1 MMSASNHRLS
11 SIIFYAS
18 QFYVIQKGI
27 FMKNFV
33 FFLAAFSTFQAFA
46 LEAGERLSQFAPIKS
61 SAGRVL
67 YKLPLPPGDWQV
79 EYTGI
84 RSAGGI
90 RALDLRDISLILVE
104 NQILKQAI
112 EITAQAESNDGRWTD
127 EPCKVGP
134 TYHTNT
140 FGTSLWKQKCLTLQ
154 PTAFL
159 QNNNAATTSLINKL
173 VSQGVGYDN
182 MGVKFTYTRYGDHQK
197 FMVYRMF
204 VFPSGYG
211 LEKPSSGSVNDS
223 PWFPARVENDP
234 IRKAFVNAV
243 KNYAESVVPALDAA
257 FEEKAFLPLE
267 KFVH

>member
-1 MMSASNHRLS
+1 
-11 SIIFYAS
+11 
-18 QFYVIQKGI
+18 
-27 FMKNFV
+27 MKYIV
-33 FFLAAFSTFQAFA
+33 FFLMAFSAFQAFA
-46 LEAGERLSQFAPIKS
+46 LEVGERLSQFAPIKS
-61 SAGRVL
+61 SSGRVL
-67 YKLPLPPGDWQV
+67 YNLPLPPGEWQV
-79 EYTGI
+79 QYTGI

-90 RALDLRDISLILVE
+90 RALDMRDISFILVE

-127 EPCKVGP
+127 EPCKVEP
-134 TYHTNT
+134 IYYKNT

-154 PTAFL
+154 PTPFL
-159 QNNNAATTSLINKL
+159 QKNNAATTALINKL
-173 VSQGVGYDN
+173 VSQGVSYDN

-211 LEKPSSGSVNDS
+211 LEKPSGGLVNDS

-243 KNYAESVVPALDAA
+243 KTYAESVVPALDAA
-257 FEEKAFLPLE
+257 FEEKALLPLE